1 MDFLN
6 KIIVDMK
13 IMLSD
18 EGYKLNPS
26 LFNALIVVVIYA
38 VFLVMIESWIGV
50 PYTEF
55 SKSTMNMLYGVLI
68 PIALGSVFLTI
79 FALWSGWWNDIW
91 RDKYHIKDHGWMHI
105 FLVLF
110 IVAISMNFLVGH
122 ISSLSINYILVTL
135 IATILVGYSEEL
147 LTRGLLI
154 CGARASGYSE
164 VKVFYIVMIVFGF
177 IHGINFIN
185 GQPLGLTI
193 QQMIMAGL
201 LGGVFYTIYRK
212 SGYLIVPMIVHALWD
227 FSLFTQGFNFV
238 GELVTTSTGK
248 FNPLQIIGILAI
260 YSTYLLLIL
269 AVRNFNVEKSKSKV
283 SE

>member
-1 MDFLN
+1 
-6 KIIVDMK
+6 MK
-13 IMLSD
+13 TEVSAGKYRL
-18 EGYKLNPS
+18 KPTL
-26 LFNALIVVVIYA
+26 LNALLIVIVYAAILVVIEM
-38 VFLVMIESWIGV
+38 FMGV

-55 SKSTMNMLYGVLI
+55 SKSTNNMFMGVLI
-68 PIALGSVFLTI
+68 PITIGSVILTSI
-79 FALWSGWWNDIW
+79 ALWSGWWKDLW

-122 ISSLSINYILVTL
+122 ISSLSSTYILVTL
-135 IATILVGYSEEL
+135 MATILVGYSEEL

-154 CGARASGYSE
+154 CGARGSGFSE

-185 GQPLGLTI
+185 GQALGLTLE
-193 QQMIMAGL
+193 QMFMAGL
-201 LGGVFYTIYRK
+201 LGGVFYTIFRK
-212 SGYLIVPMIVHALWD
+212 TGFLVVPMIVHALWD

-238 GELVTTSTGK
+238 GELITTSTGK
-248 FNPLQIIGILAI
+248 FNPLQIIGIMAI

-283 SE
+283 FEKLSS

>member
-1 MDFLN
+1 
-6 KIIVDMK
+6 MK
-13 IMLSD
+13 TEVSAGKYRL
-18 EGYKLNPS
+18 KPTL
-26 LFNALIVVVIYA
+26 LNALLIVIVYAALLVVIEM
-38 VFLVMIESWIGV
+38 FMGV

-55 SKSTMNMLYGVLI
+55 SKSTNNMFTGVLI
-68 PIALGSVFLTI
+68 PISLGSVFLTI

-91 RDKYHIKDHGWMHI
+91 RDKYHIKDHCWMHI

-122 ISSLSINYILVTL
+122 IGSLSLNYILVTF

-154 CGARASGYSE
+154 CGARGSGYSE
-164 VKVFYIVMIVFGF
+164 VKVFYFVMIVFGL

-185 GQPLGLTI
+185 GQSLELTI
-193 QQMIMAGL
+193 QQMFMAGL

-212 SGYLIVPMIVHALWD
+212 TGYLIVPIIIHALWD
-227 FSLFTQGFNFV
+227 FSLFTQGFTFV
-238 GELVTTSTGK
+238 GELIKTSTGNY
-248 FNPLQIIGILAI
+248 NPLQIIGILAI

-269 AVRNFNVEKSKSKV
+269 AVRNFNVEKSKSKCLKD
-283 SE
+283 EYPTEIRY

>member
-1 MDFLN
+1 MVCN
-6 KIIVDMK
+6 
-13 IMLSD
+13 

-26 LFNALIVVVIYA
+26 LFNALIIVVIYA
-38 VFLVMIESWIGV
+38 VFLVVIESLMGV

-55 SKSTMNMLYGVLI
+55 SKSAMNMFYGVLI
-68 PIALGSVFLTI
+68 PISLGSVFLTI

-122 ISSLSINYILVTL
+122 IGSLSATYIVVTL
-135 IATILVGYSEEL
+135 VATIIVGYSEEL
-147 LTRGLLI
+147 LTRGLLV
-154 CGARASGYSE
+154 CGARGSGYSE
-164 VKVFYIVMIVFGF
+164 VKVFYIVMIVFGL

-185 GQPLGLTI
+185 GQSLGLTI
-193 QQMIMAGL
+193 QQMFMAGL

-212 SGYLIVPMIVHALWD
+212 TGYLIVPIIIHALWD
-227 FSLFTQGFNFV
+227 FSLFTQGFTFV
-238 GELVTTSTGK
+238 GELIKTSTGNY
-248 FNPLQIIGILAI
+248 NPLQIIGIMAI